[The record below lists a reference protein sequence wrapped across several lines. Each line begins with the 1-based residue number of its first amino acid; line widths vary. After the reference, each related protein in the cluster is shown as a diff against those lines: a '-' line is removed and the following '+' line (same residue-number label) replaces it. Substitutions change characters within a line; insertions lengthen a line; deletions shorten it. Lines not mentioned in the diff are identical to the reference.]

1 MDAIVRKLIE
11 GRRIDEVRKKV
22 ALEELAK
29 SLTDRF
35 SSECHRRK
43 NPLMITPNT
52 EDACVDIQYED
63 LEDMYKV
70 YPQKTKISNE
80 NSNKLVYV
88 HDIEGAYI
96 EGTKVYNSDGEL
108 IGEAMVRMKAI
119 HNKSDYSSDLESAE
133 YRYNSKLS
141 DMKKLEKYV
150 SREEEENGR

>member
-1 MDAIVRKLIE
+1 
-11 GRRIDEVRKKV
+11 
-22 ALEELAK
+22 
-29 SLTDRF
+29 
-35 SSECHRRK
+35 
-43 NPLMITPNT
+43 MITPNT

-96 EGTKVYNSDGEL
+96 EDTKVYNSDGEL

-141 DMKKLEKYV
+141 DMNKLEKYV
-150 SREEEENGR
+150 SREE